1 MALTILDDTISSDRT
16 AHPARVVPGE
26 EHQWAD
32 GAGVGAAR
40 DLGHRRKEAKHGLVR
55 ATRVLDLAL
64 HGV

>member
-16 AHPARVVPGE
+16 AHTARIVPGE

-32 GAGVGAAR
+32 GAGVGAR

-55 ATRVLDLAL
+55 ATRVLDLGLRGA
-64 HGV
+64 